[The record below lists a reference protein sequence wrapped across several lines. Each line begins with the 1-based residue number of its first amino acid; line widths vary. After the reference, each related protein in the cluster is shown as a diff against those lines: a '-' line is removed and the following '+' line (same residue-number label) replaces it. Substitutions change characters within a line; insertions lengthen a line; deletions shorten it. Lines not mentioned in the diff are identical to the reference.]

1 VARPAAP
8 PPWLTARP
16 PCARPPR
23 LQVGPL
29 INFNNAIMC
38 GVPGGIDYVM
48 LFFVKEGWME
58 PIQEKRYNSV
68 LNIWMRAPLLVST
81 GTLVFVQGFV
91 QTQHVPAYVRATRYF
106 LMFLACWCAHARAA
120 PRRAAP
126 R

>member
-1 VARPAAP
+1 M
-8 PPWLTARP
+8 
-16 PCARPPR
+16 
-23 LQVGPL
+23 

-38 GVPGGIDYVM
+38 GVPGGLDYVM
-48 LFFVKEGWME
+48 LFRVKEGWME

-106 LMFLACWCAHARAA
+106 LMFLACWYAAA
-120 PRRAAP
+120 PLLPCAPRLPATSRRAFLGRA
-126 R
+126 RECVLTSAAA